1 MEEWK
6 QIKTYAYEAST
17 DGRIKNI
24 KTGRILKQRMSG
36 DGYFI
41 VDIQIEKKN
50 RTFKTHRLIA
60 EAFLEKDLVR
70 KEVDHINRI
79 KTDNKVTNLRWVTRI
94 ENMQNVDWANVIR
107 NRISVDK
114 IKEIIC
120 LFEKGKTFD
129 EIHELIN
136 LVVAN

>member
-6 QIKTYAYEAST
+6 QIKTYGYEAST
-17 DGRIKNI
+17 DGRIRNI
-24 KTGRILKQRMSG
+24 KTGRILKQRMSS

-60 EAFLEKDLVR
+60 DTFLEKDLVR
-70 KEVDHINRI
+70 VEVDHINRN

-94 ENMQNVDWANVIR
+94 ENMQNVDWENVIR
-107 NRISVDK
+107 KRISIDK
-114 IKEIIC
+114 IKEIIYF
-120 LFEKGKTFD
+120 FEKGKTFD

-136 LVVAN
+136 LVVTK